1 MLQGNNISGEIPR
14 RIGRLESLVG
24 LSLSNNHLS
33 GPIPNEVGYLKEM
46 TMLDFSSNN
55 LTGPVPIN
63 LGSCTKLTI
72 LYLDGNQL
80 SGLLPRELGYL
91 VRLQE
96 LALSSNKLMGS
107 IPDTLGSLIN
117 LIGLYLW
124 DNQLSGHVPRELGS
138 LASLEKLDFSG
149 NKLMGPIPNTFGN
162 LTRLTTLYLDDN
174 QFCGHVPEEIG
185 TLMDLK
191 YLQLDGNNLSGP
203 LPPELC
209 AGGMLK
215 RLTAFGNNLKG
226 PLPLSLLNCK
236 SLVRVRLESNQI
248 EEDISEM
255 GVYPNLV
262 YMDMSSNKL
271 FGQLSYHWGGCHNLT
286 MLRISNNN
294 LIGEIPTSLGQLS
307 QLGILDLSSNKLE
320 GEIPSALGN
329 LRELFNLSLAENLFH
344 GSIPREI
351 GAMSSLELLDLSSN
365 NLNGLAQDSIKNCLR
380 LRLLKL
386 NNNNFKGNIPAE
398 LGLLR
403 NLHDLLDLSENSF
416 TGAIPSQLSGLVM
429 LDTLNLSHNEL
440 NGSIPS
446 SFQNMRSLT
455 TIDLSYNELE
465 GPVPDSKVFQGASIQ
480 QFMHNKMLCDVVKGL
495 PPCSSAIQSR
505 GDREGYKIL
514 VLATVPAL
522 ISLVVVAV
530 LLMFC
535 HERKKPKETNTDKVT
550 QAITFSIWSVD
561 GANVFKQ
568 IIEATNNFSEMH
580 CIGIGGYGSVYK
592 AKLATREIFAV
603 KKIHMIEDE
612 CCLNETVFNRE
623 IESLM
628 KIRHR
633 NIIKLFGY
641 CSSSQGRFLIYEYM
655 EGGDLAKTLK
665 DDKRAIELDWRRR
678 IHIML
683 DVVHALA
690 YMHHDCSSPI
700 VHRDITSNN
709 ILLDL
714 EFRACISDF
723 GTAKVLNI
731 YGRNHTRLAGTKGYL
746 APELAYTEN
755 VTEKCDVYSF
765 GVLVLELFMGSH
777 PGDFL
782 SSLSLANKINVVCL
796 QDLLDPR
803 LTVPN
808 AETARGIYCM
818 LSVAAQCLEP
828 RPSHRP
834 TARQASDELSTIK
847 ARGDHVD
854 YLHAG
859 ITFPAL

>member
-1 MLQGNNISGEIPR
+1 M
-14 RIGRLESLVG
+14 
-24 LSLSNNHLS
+24 
-33 GPIPNEVGYLKEM
+33 
-46 TMLDFSSNN
+46 
-55 LTGPVPIN
+55 
-63 LGSCTKLTI
+63 
-72 LYLDGNQL
+72 
-80 SGLLPRELGYL
+80 
-91 VRLQE
+91 
-96 LALSSNKLMGS
+96 
-107 IPDTLGSLIN
+107 
-117 LIGLYLW
+117 
-124 DNQLSGHVPRELGS
+124 
-138 LASLEKLDFSG
+138 
-149 NKLMGPIPNTFGN
+149 
-162 LTRLTTLYLDDN
+162 TRLTTLYLDDN

-271 FGQLSYHWGGCHNLT
+271 FGQLSHHWGGCHNLT

-294 LIGEIPTSLGQLS
+294 LTGEIPTSLGQLS

-351 GAMSSLELLDLSSN
+351 GAISSLELLDLSSN
-365 NLNGLAQDSIKNCLR
+365 NLNGLAQDSIKNCLK

-386 NNNNFKGNIPAE
+386 NHNKFKGNIPVE

-403 NLHDLLDLSENSF
+403 CNIEILDLSDNSF
-416 TGAIPSQLSGLVM
+416 NGAIPNQLSGLIM
-429 LDTLNLSHNEL
+429 LDTLNLSHNQL

-446 SFQNMRSLT
+446 SFHSMESLAS
-455 TIDLSYNELE
+455 IDVSYNLLE
-465 GPVPDSKVFQGASIQ
+465 GPIPESKLFQGAPMQ
-480 QFMHNKMLCDVVKGL
+480 WFAHNKMLCGVVKGL
-495 PPCSSAIQSR
+495 PPCSSASQSR
-505 GDREGYKIL
+505 GKMKGYKL
-514 VLATVPAL
+514 VLATIPAL
-522 ISLVVVAV
+522 ISLLLV
-530 LLMFC
+530 LVILMFW
-535 HERKKPKETNTDKVT
+535 HESKKAKPTNNDKVT
-550 QAITFSIWSVD
+550 QAKVFSIQSFD
-561 GANVFKQ
+561 GANLFKK
-568 IIEATNNFSEMH
+568 IMEATNDFSKVH
-580 CIGIGGYGSVYK
+580 CIGTGGYGSVYK
-592 AKLATREIFAV
+592 AKLATCEVFAV

-612 CCLNETVFNRE
+612 CCVNETIFNRE
-623 IESLM
+623 IEALVQ
-628 KIRHR
+628 IRHR
-633 NIIKLFGY
+633 NIVKLFGY

-655 EGGDLAKTLK
+655 ERGDLAKTLK
-665 DDKRAIELDWRRR
+665 GNKMAIELDWRRR
-678 IHIML
+678 IHIGL
-683 DVVHALA
+683 DVIHALT

-700 VHRDITSNN
+700 IHRDITSSN

-714 EFRACISDF
+714 DFRACISDF
-723 GTAKVLNI
+723 GTAKILNI
-731 YGRNHTRLAGTKGYL
+731 CDQNLTRLAGTKGYI

-777 PGDFL
+777 PGDLL
-782 SSLSLANKINVVCL
+782 SSLSLATKSNVVCL
-796 QDLLDPR
+796 QDLLDSR
-803 LTVPN
+803 LTLPD
-808 AETARGIYCM
+808 AETTREIYCI

-834 TARQASDELSTIK
+834 TARRASDELSTIK
-847 ARGDHVD
+847 VHEDHVD
-854 YLHAG
+854 YFQAG
-859 ITFPAL
+859 ITFPML